1 MRVVFMGTP
10 QFGVPSL
17 RALHENGYEVAG
29 VFCQPDRPKG
39 RGNKLM
45 PCPVKELA
53 LSLGLPVFQPNRMRM
68 DGAEMLKSLSPD
80 LCVTVAF
87 GQILSEE
94 NLAVPAIGTVNVH
107 SSLLPKYRGSAPINW
122 ALICGETVTGVTT
135 MMTDKGMDTGDILL
149 QREYHIP
156 DGMAA
161 GELTEKLS
169 ELGAEL
175 LIETIRK
182 IEAGN
187 CPRVPQESEK
197 ATYYSMLKKEMG
209 QLDFT
214 KPAQEI
220 VHLVRGVDPWPGA
233 YTFAGK
239 DMVKVLR
246 AHALQGG
253 EGHQPYE
260 ILTADAKNGLTV
272 KAGDGIVEIDMLQMP
287 GGKKMS
293 ARDYLRGHTIDQT
306 CFERREVLK

>member
-17 RALHENGYEVAG
+17 QALHENGYEIVG

-53 LSLGLPVFQPNRMRM
+53 LSLSLPVFQPNRMRL
-68 DGAEMLKSLSPD
+68 DGAEMLKNLSPD
-80 LCVTVAF
+80 LCVTAAF

-94 NLAVPAIGTVNVH
+94 NLATPTIGTVNVH

-149 QREYHIP
+149 QREYAIP

-161 GELTEKLS
+161 GELTEELS
-169 ELGAEL
+169 KLGAEL
-175 LIETIRK
+175 LIETIKK
-182 IEAGN
+182 IEAGT
-187 CPRVPQESEK
+187 CPRKPQEHDK
-197 ATYYSMLKKEMG
+197 ASYYPMLKKEMG
-209 QLDFT
+209 QLDFS
-214 KPAQEI
+214 KSAQEI
-220 VHLVRGVDPWPGA
+220 VNLVRGVDPWPGA
-233 YTFAGK
+233 YTFAGE

-246 AHALQGG
+246 AHAVSGG
-253 EGHQPYE
+253 EGHAPYD
-260 ILTADAKNGLTV
+260 ILTADVKNGLTV
-272 KAGDGIVEIDMLQMP
+272 KAGNGIVEIDMLQMP

-293 ARDYLRGHTIDQT
+293 ARDYLRGHTIQQT
-306 CFERREVLK
+306 RFERHEVQQ

>member
-17 RALHENGYEVAG
+17 QALHENEYEIVG

-53 LSLGLPVFQPNRMRM
+53 LSLNLPVFQPNRMRL
-68 DGAEMLKSLSPD
+68 DGAEMLKNLSPD
-80 LCVTVAF
+80 LCVTAAF

-94 NLAVPAIGTVNVH
+94 NLATPTIGTVNVH

-149 QREYHIP
+149 QREYVIP

-161 GELTEKLS
+161 GELTEELS
-169 ELGAEL
+169 KLGAEL
-175 LIETIRK
+175 LIETIKK
-182 IEAGN
+182 IEAGT
-187 CPRVPQESEK
+187 CPRVPQEHDK
-197 ATYYSMLKKEMG
+197 ASYYPMLKKEMG
-209 QLDFT
+209 QLDFS

-220 VHLVRGVDPWPGA
+220 VNLVRGVDPWPGA
-233 YTFAGK
+233 YTIAGE

-246 AHALQGG
+246 AHAVSGG
-253 EGHQPYE
+253 EGYAPYD
-260 ILTADAKNGLTV
+260 ILTADVKNGLTV
-272 KAGDGIVEIDMLQMP
+272 KTGDGIVEIDMLQMP

-293 ARDYLRGHTIDQT
+293 ARDYLRGHTIQQT
-306 CFERREVLK
+306 RFERHEVQQ